1 MVFVM
6 IPEVIIPYLN
16 SCFVQ
21 GSIGQDGRRGADG
34 RTGFCVSI
42 DLRYYSQSSILLN
55 FGLMSL

>member
-6 IPEVIIPYLN
+6 IPEDIIPYLN

-21 GSIGQDGRRGADG
+21 GSIGQDGKRGADG

-42 DLRYYSQSSILLN
+42 FIYGIILKVPFYSTSV
-55 FGLMSL
+55 